1 MDLIPY
7 LSAVILISTVATIL
21 LAVISYAAFKLRD
34 KRRPRTDP
42 DDVPQF
48 FHRYRTGEEIDA
60 PGDFPEPEPAQ
71 DEPDG
76 FENASEAW
84 LEGESNP

>member
-34 KRRPRTDP
+34 KRRPKANAAAAPR
-42 DDVPQF
+42 F
-48 FHRYRTGEEIDA
+48 FHRYRRDDGLDGLDGAAAARDEHAQTN
-60 PGDFPEPEPAQ
+60 GDGAR
-71 DEPDG
+71 
-76 FENASEAW
+76 A
-84 LEGESNP
+84 